1 MWLLTPVAFFA
12 SAWGVAAAVV
22 AANGG
27 FGSGD
32 LPAFALWS
40 VPPALLLHPLTA
52 GLALASARW
61 HAGATFLA
69 VGGVA
74 AGFAVAWTQLV
85 AFVLGP
91 YVMAFSFPVAFC
103 WLAGSIVGLG
113 VGLARRRPRVGR
125 FSPLVL
131 VVPAGF
137 LLILLGAQPKR
148 PPDLLIEPS
157 SQASQQDINS
167 LLGPLLHSPPTPDRS
182 TYNPVGVRTVSAA
195 GSHIRVTFHATSD
208 AFLRRE
214 YIAKIR
220 ASPLV
225 TSVAEVPARD
235 DK

>member
-1 MWLLTPVAFFA
+1 MWLLAPAAFFA
-12 SAWGVAAAVV
+12 PAWGVAAAVV

-27 FGSGD
+27 SGSGD

-40 VPPALLLHPLTA
+40 VPPALLLHPLIA

-69 VGGVA
+69 AGGVA
-74 AGFAVAWTQLV
+74 AGFSVAWTQLV

-91 YVMAFSFPVAFC
+91 YILAFSFPVAFC
-103 WLAGSIVGLG
+103 WLAGSTVGLG
-113 VGLARRRPRVGR
+113 VGLVRRRSRAGR

-131 VVPAGF
+131 VLPAG
-137 LLILLGAQPKR
+137 LLFTLLGAQPGR

-157 SQASQQDINS
+157 SLASQQDINS
-167 LLGPLLHSPPTPDRS
+167 LLGPLLHSPPTPDPS

-208 AFLRRE
+208 PELRQD

-225 TSVAEVPARD
+225 ASVAEVPVRD
-235 DK
+235 DE